1 MSAPGDGRTRDARVY
16 KTLRTAH
23 LERALALTPAD
34 ILYRESRYDFDEE
47 LVAEVRPQQAGD
59 LRCAWIV
66 ARHGY
71 EIVEINEPAAVDCVR
86 RSAVVLAALL
96 LSDLVR
102 RRRTRIVTY
111 AIGNIDPHTLPKP
124 SSWWPR
130 LGRHLDLILARLV
143 WRRVDRVV
151 FGTETAR
158 QLYGTVYGIA
168 EQHRLR
174 WTTIEALPAVCACL
188 VDHGIDGGV
197 DHGVNGGVG
206 YRVDGAKTSGRLL
219 FLGDLSPR
227 KGFDSVLA
235 AWGPVRRRVPD
246 AVLTVVGRGAL
257 LDEAYTAARADSRIR
272 ILADP
277 PRDVIHAELRRAS
290 VVVLPSRRQGAWR
303 EQVGLPIVEGLAH
316 GCTVVTTD
324 ETGIADWLRRNGHGV
339 IPAGSVSELLAAI
352 IAEAAS
358 RPLDSSTVRA
368 SLPRQDSRLEADSWL
383 FAREVIAVGT

>member
-1 MSAPGDGRTRDARVY
+1 MSAPGDDRARGARVY

-23 LERALALTPAD
+23 LERALALAPAD
-34 ILYRESRYDFDEE
+34 ILYQESRYDFDEG
-47 LVAEVRPQQAGD
+47 LVAEVHPQQVSD
-59 LRCAWIV
+59 LRCAWLV
-66 ARHGY
+66 ARNGY
-71 EIVEINEPAAVDCVR
+71 EIVEINEPAAIDCVR

-111 AIGNIDPHTLPKP
+111 AIGNIDPHTLPRP

-130 LGRHLDLILARLV
+130 LGRHLDLMLASLV
-143 WRRVDRVV
+143 WRRLDRVV

-158 QLYGTVYGIA
+158 QLYGTVFGIA
-168 EQHRLR
+168 ERRRLR
-174 WTTIEALPAVCACL
+174 WTTIEALPAVCECL
-188 VDHGIDGGV
+188 LDS
-197 DHGVNGGVG
+197 
-206 YRVDGAKTSGRLL
+206 RKTTGRLL

-235 AWGPVRRRVPD
+235 AWESVRSRVPD
-246 AVLTVVGRGAL
+246 AVLTVVGRGRL
-257 LDEAYTAARADSRIR
+257 LDEACAAARRDDRIR
-272 ILADP
+272 VLADP
-277 PRDVIHAELRRAS
+277 PRDVVHAELRRAS

-339 IPAGSVSELLAAI
+339 IPAGSVGELLAAV
-352 IAEAAS
+352 IAEAAT
-358 RPLDSSTVRA
+358 RPLDPNTVRA
-368 SLPRQDSRLEADSWL
+368 SLPRQDSRLGADSWL
-383 FAREVIAVGT
+383 FSREVIAVGS